1 MPSCVDDI
9 VCLLL
14 WKAWFD
20 DNGGRERGKIQPLS
34 FQIIEFLRLA
44 TLALPK

>member
-1 MPSCVDDI
+1 MTLFVYCCEKLDLMI
-9 VCLLL
+9 MEE
-14 WKAWFD
+14 
-20 DNGGRERGKIQPLS
+20 ERGKIQPLS